1 MVQIFTIGFT
11 KTSAEHFFGRLKD
24 SQSRK
29 LVDVRLNNVSQL
41 AGFAKRDDLRFFTKS
56 LCNMEYSHV
65 PKLAPTKSMLD
76 AYKSKKVDWAT
87 YERQFLDLM
96 ISRQIEK
103 IKPAE
108 LDGCCLLCSEDT
120 PHFCHR
126 RVVAE
131 YLNREWGNVEIIHL

>member
-41 AGFAKRDDLRFFTKS
+41 AGFAKRDDLRFFAKS

>member
-11 KTSAEHFFGRLKD
+11 KTSAEHFFGRLVRAKA
-24 SQSRK
+24 QK

-41 AGFAKRDDLRFFTKS
+41 AGFAKKDDLRFFARTI
-56 LCNMEYSHV
+56 CNMDYIHV
-65 PKLAPTKSMLD
+65 PKLAPTKNILD
-76 AYKSKKVDWAT
+76 PYKKGGMSWSV
-87 YERQFLDLM
+87 YEQEFVKLM

-103 IKPAE
+103 IKKND

-126 RVVAE
+126 RLVAE
-131 YLNREWGNVEIIHL
+131 YLAQAWGDVDIVHL